1 MNGTDTQD
9 EINEFTQFGKHCHD
23 VKTSAIDSRRIT
35 SYNVCYT
42 KLLRKIKP
50 MLTNI
55 EEEDVEHP
63 FASIQPTE
71 IIVLRDRLTLHK
83 IPKSIN
89 KVEEGKAIANYE
101 YFASYNFV

>member
-1 MNGTDTQD
+1 M
-9 EINEFTQFGKHCHD
+9 F
-23 VKTSAIDSRRIT
+23 V
-35 SYNVCYT
+35 
-42 KLLRKIKP
+42 KIKP

-101 YFASYNFV
+101 YFAHIAAGLSKEENVYRISDEEYTRLEKMFLF